1 MAAEAVARQGRGK
14 KKKKGNADGKRKKG
28 GGGYG
33 HTDAVMCLD
42 WNRGQRNLLA
52 SGGADSTVQACVDRN
67 MHNECMA
74 RNA

>member
-14 KKKKGNADGKRKKG
+14 KKKKKGSGDGKRKKG

-42 WNRGQRNLLA
+42 WNHGQRNLLA
-52 SGGADSTVQACVDRN
+52 SGGADATVQVYYS
-67 MHNECMA
+67 ML
-74 RNA
+74 